1 MSIYPVKE
9 KLQAFGWHVE
19 ETDGHNVKGLI
30 ETLDRVRQVRDQ
42 PAFIIGKTTK
52 GKGVSLWKIR
62 QGGMEQ
68 LLMTNSLNRQ

>member
-52 GKGVSLWKIR
+52 GKGVSFYGKSGRVAW
-62 QGGMEQ
+62 
-68 LLMTNSLNRQ
+68 SSY